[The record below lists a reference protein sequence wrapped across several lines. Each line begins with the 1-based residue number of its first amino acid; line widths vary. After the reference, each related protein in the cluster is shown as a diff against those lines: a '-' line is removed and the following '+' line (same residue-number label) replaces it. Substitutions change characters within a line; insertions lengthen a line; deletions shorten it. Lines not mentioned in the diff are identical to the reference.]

1 MDSLDIGLR
10 NAKGTTYTVIAVV
23 LCLLAGFFVACFFF
37 YQIVVPIVSGTLV
50 LGFIF
55 DVVLGARGVSK
66 AKRERNQRG
75 RQM

>member
-37 YQIVVPIVSGTLV
+37 YQIVVPIVLGTLT
-50 LGFIF
+50 LGFMLSVI
-55 DVVLGARGVSK
+55 LGMKGVSR
-66 AKRERNQRG
+66 AKRKRIQQG
-75 RQM
+75 RQI